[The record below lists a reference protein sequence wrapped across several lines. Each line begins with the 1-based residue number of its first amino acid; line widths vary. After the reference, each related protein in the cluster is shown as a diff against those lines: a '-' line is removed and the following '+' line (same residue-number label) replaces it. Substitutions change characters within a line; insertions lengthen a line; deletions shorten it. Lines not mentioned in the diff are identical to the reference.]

1 MLIVFERS
9 AVPLQGLEPQSSIEL
24 DEGTSIRELLR
35 RYADI
40 AEEEPYLLPVVN
52 GEIRRLD
59 YILRNG
65 DRFGLFRLS
74 AGG

>member
-1 MLIVFERS
+1 MLIVYEG